1 MDKKNLNREW
11 LLRTSDRL
19 NEEEKIVIPAALI
32 FIAAA
37 AFASGRGGKRPEGR
51 PADMDRQIVERLYQ
65 RSLRA
70 QEALNWRQL

>member
-19 NEEEKIVIPAALI
+19 MKKKKIVIPAALI

-37 AFASGRGGKRPEGR
+37 AFASEEEGR
-51 PADMDRQIVERLYQ
+51 DRKEGRQTWIVR
-65 RSLRA
+65 
-70 QEALNWRQL
+70 